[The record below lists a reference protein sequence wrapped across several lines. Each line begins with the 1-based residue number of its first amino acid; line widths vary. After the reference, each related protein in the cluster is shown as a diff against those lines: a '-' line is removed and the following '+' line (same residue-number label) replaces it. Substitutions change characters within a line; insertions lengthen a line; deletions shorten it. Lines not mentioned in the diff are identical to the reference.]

1 MVPAREPSIWKLEEG
16 GLEGLVG
23 HPQLPSEF
31 RASLGYMRLYLKTKT
46 RKGGRC
52 LPHGEEA
59 NSISFITS
67 LVIIYQTIK
76 HVLKVANRTRDLKVR
91 AQNVHDLASDS
102 TE

>member
-1 MVPAREPSIWKLEEG
+1 MVPAGEPSIWKLEEG
-16 GLEGLVG
+16 GLEVQG

-31 RASLGYMRLYLKTKT
+31 RASLGYTRLCLKTKT

-59 NSISFITS
+59 NSISFIAS

-76 HVLKVANRTRDLKVR
+76 HVLKVPNRTRDLKVR